1 MKITPRSQVWRRVVS
16 ILPSTVKLDLA
27 NGATSRC
34 AIGVSGCASIYPSA
48 GRKELASCYESAK
61 TNFPPRSSDLPGLPR
76 RHDKANVLRR
86 HHNVLRRLHV
96 AAPPLPRSSSQPGRR
111 ILNKE
116 SSVISK

>member
-27 NGATSRC
+27 NEATSRC
-34 AIGVSGCASIYPSA
+34 AIGVSGCASIDPSA
-48 GRKELASCYESAK
+48 ERKELASCCESAK

-86 HHNVLRRLHV
+86 HHV